1 MRRKGFSHVIINTA
15 DMAAL
20 GSFFAALGWQLQE
33 EVLSDIAAA
42 FWGATPADGA
52 LHRWCLP
59 EGGTEV
65 ILMPTS
71 ITESVLRPLT
81 CPVRTPGGIFDI
93 NMRTDDSDWAREFLA
108 AHGWRELVT
117 PVAWQ
122 FGEVETKEGLFI
134 QDDGIVLAVM
144 QRLHPPLAGVEFDR
158 MSDIFNST
166 QMVTSVEQ
174 TLAFL
179 QLFGFDQFVD
189 HRGPLPGDGAKVLQ
203 LEDHPVETANVR
215 LSIAHPDAVMDGSIE
230 LIDVPAH
237 ALPPIEVAAVGGR
250 GLRALCIPLHDV
262 SDSYDRFMRSKWS
275 EGLIHPL
282 SQRDLPGCLSAD
294 SFSVFA
300 PDGGRLDFYQ
310 CPA

>member
-1 MRRKGFSHVIINTA
+1 
-15 DMAAL
+15 
-20 GSFFAALGWQLQE
+20 
-33 EVLSDIAAA
+33 
-42 FWGATPADGA
+42 
-52 LHRWCLP
+52 
-59 EGGTEV
+59 
-65 ILMPTS
+65 
-71 ITESVLRPLT
+71 
-81 CPVRTPGGIFDI
+81 
-93 NMRTDDSDWAREFLA
+93 MRTHDSDWAREFLA
-108 AHGWRELVT
+108 AHGWRELVA

-122 FGEVETKEGLFI
+122 FGEVQTKEGLFI

-144 QRLHPPLAGVEFDR
+144 QRLHPPLVGVEFDR

-166 QMVTSVEQ
+166 QMVTSVER

-203 LEDHPVETANVR
+203 LEDQPVETANVR

-237 ALPPIEVAAVGGR
+237 ALPPVEVASSGGR

-262 SDSYDRFMRSKWS
+262 TDSYDRFMRSEWS

-282 SQRDLPGCLSAD
+282 SQRDLPGRLNAD